1 MALPLVHR
9 AQLPEPADRGPHPAV
24 VLVHGWLGNEKAMSI
39 FDQAL
44 PAGVVSVS
52 PRAPI
57 QVDDESFG
65 WYEHL
70 EDSEGFRAGLAA
82 LRGFVTRL
90 PAAFPVDPRRV
101 WLMGF
106 SQGAAMS
113 LALLLSDPP
122 LVAGVVALAGFVP
135 DFARP
140 WTAPGKLTGKPV
152 LILHG
157 RDDETVS
164 VEQAQSA
171 RDLLAEASA
180 QVTFHEYEV
189 GHKLNAQGV
198 RDLEAW
204 LVAHV
209 GPGA

>member
-9 AQLPEPADRGPHPAV
+9 GQLPEPADRGPNPAV

-52 PRAPI
+52 PRAPL

-82 LRGFVTRL
+82 LRGFITGL
-90 PAAFPVDPRRV
+90 PAVYPVDPRRI
-101 WLMGF
+101 WLLGF

-140 WTAPGKLTGKPV
+140 WAAPQKLAGKPV

-171 RDLLAEASA
+171 RDLLAEAGA
-180 QVTFHEYEV
+180 EVAYEEYDV
-189 GHKLNAQGV
+189 GHKLNAQGM

-204 LVAHV
+204 LAAHV